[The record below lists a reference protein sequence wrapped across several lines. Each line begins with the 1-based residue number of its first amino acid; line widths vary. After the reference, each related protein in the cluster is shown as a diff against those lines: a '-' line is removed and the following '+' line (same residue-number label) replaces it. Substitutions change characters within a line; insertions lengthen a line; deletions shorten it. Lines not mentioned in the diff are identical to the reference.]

1 MRIVAIVSGSVGLVF
16 VVALKAAFVF
26 DVIGLVLAFL
36 GFSLARARGGNGVCS
51 VVGVAL
57 ADQPSEVTQ
66 AVSGRSGEGSCPAAE
81 RMIRAQ
87 IIVGDMSLAGCA
99 EPFFGDTL
107 LVPGK
112 QGAQ

>member
-57 ADQPSEVTQ
+57 SV
-66 AVSGRSGEGSCPAAE
+66 
-81 RMIRAQ
+81 
-87 IIVGDMSLAGCA
+87 AG
-99 EPFFGDTL
+99 L
-107 LVPGK
+107 LLFLIFRLRLFHIYR
-112 QGAQ
+112 